1 MLKVFRHIR
10 RQLFVEKKFGKY
22 LIYAV
27 GEIVLIV
34 IGILIALQINNWNA
48 NKIKKQE
55 EKRSYI
61 NIRQQ
66 IVDDKNDLQKEKNFN
81 NYFSLA
87 YQHANKIIISQ
98 DRSKTDSLA
107 IITMGLSQYS
117 DFNRNSNTYETL
129 VNSGDLKLLKNSTIT
144 SSIQQLETTYIY
156 VNKLEKMHWEI
167 IINELSPLL
176 RGVINYATFTA
187 VKPEKLYEVELQN
200 FFVESIYLTKAK
212 DSIYNKALIEIDTII
227 KLIDDEVNSTKR
239 IILK

>member
-1 MLKVFRHIR
+1 MLKVFRNIR
-10 RQLFVEKKFGKY
+10 RQLFIEKRFSKY
-22 LIYAV
+22 LIYAI
-27 GEIVLIV
+27 GEIVLV
-34 IGILIALQINNWNA
+34 VLGILIALQINNWNA
-48 NKIKKQE
+48 NNVKKQE

-66 IVDDKNDLQKEKNFN
+66 IVDDKIDLQKEKNFN

-87 YQHANKIIISQ
+87 YQYANKIILAQ

-107 IITMGLSQYS
+107 LITMGLSQYS
-117 DFNRNSNTYETL
+117 DFNRNSNIYETL
-129 VNSGDLKLLKNSTIT
+129 VNSGDLKLLKNADIT

-156 VNKLEKMHWEI
+156 INKLENMHWEI

-176 RGVINYATFTA
+176 RGVINYATFKA

-212 DSIYNKALIEIDTII
+212 DSIYSQALGEIDAII
-227 KLIDDEVNSTKR
+227 KLIDTEVNSIK
-239 IILK
+239 